1 VKSLLITW
9 LFLSFSTQAL
19 ELPNPLT
26 LKRTL
31 ELATTQNLEQQQLS
45 INIALDKIELDFFL

>member
-1 VKSLLITW
+1 MKSLLIIW

-31 ELATTQNLEQQQLS
+31 ELATTQNLFDIAFGGVL
-45 INIALDKIELDFFL
+45 INFYILVV